1 MEKSIKYGAR
11 EGTTIAITVVDA
23 PCGAGK
29 TEWAISYMN
38 AHPQEAFIFV
48 TPFLSEVERIK
59 KGTTMAFYDP
69 QHYQRTDLL
78 GGVAGS
84 KTKLEDFNDLLA
96 GGRNIVTTHTTFTNA
111 TQETISILQD
121 NSYHL
126 ILDEAVDV
134 LLPLNDLIDSAN
146 YRVNK
151 RNVQLML
158 DNNIIAVDENCR
170 VRWTGGPQPIDGE
183 ERHSF
188 CEVQRHA
195 QNGNLLLID
204 GKFFLWE
211 FSPEVFNA
219 MESVTILTY
228 QLEGSFLCPYMQLHG
243 MSYDKPSVSGSY
255 GAGFELSPYA
265 MDMEQREK
273 WKKLITMYQDEKI
286 TSVGSLSATWYKGC
300 VKDHSKSFEA
310 GELRRALRRFFL
322 STKAK
327 PYDIMWSCPKDSRN
341 SIAPGGYKLIRE
353 LTDQEKQGRTQAQQ
367 DEFIDS
373 NGLRC
378 WVASNARATN
388 SYSDRH
394 VLAYMLNLNPN
405 PEIAKYFGKRNASL
419 SRDTFAL
426 AGLIQWVW
434 RSAIRKEEPITLFL
448 PSPRMHK
455 LFNEWLDG
463 RR

>member
-1 MEKSIKYGAR
+1 M
-11 EGTTIAITVVDA
+11 
-23 PCGAGK
+23 
-29 TEWAISYMN
+29 
-38 AHPQEAFIFV
+38 
-48 TPFLSEVERIK
+48 
-59 KGTTMAFYDP
+59 FYDP

-134 LLPLNDLIDSAN
+134 LLPLNDLIDSAS

-151 RNVQLML
+151 KNVKLML
-158 DNNIIAVDENCR
+158 DNNIIAVDEDCR

-195 QNGNLLLID
+195 ENGNLLLID

-219 MESVTILTY
+219 MESVIILTY

-243 MSYDKPSVSGSY
+243 MSYDKSSVSGNY
-255 GAGFELSPYA
+255 GVGFELLQY
-265 MDMEQREK
+265 MVDMEQRKK
-273 WKKLITMYQDEKI
+273 WKQLITIYQDEKVMN
-286 TSVGSLSATWYKGC
+286 VGSLSATWYKSY
-300 VKDHSKSFEA
+300 VRDHPKSTEA
-310 GELRRALRRFFL
+310 AELRRALRRYFL
-322 STKAK
+322 AMKAK
-327 PYDIMWSCPKDSRN
+327 PYDIMWSSPKDSRN

-353 LTDQEKQGRTQAQQ
+353 LSDEEKQGRTQAQQ
-367 DEFIDS
+367 DEYIDR

-388 SYSDRH
+388 SYSSRH
-394 VLAYMLNLNPN
+394 ILAYMLNLNPN
-405 PEIAKYFGKRNASL
+405 PEIAKYFGKRGTFI

-434 RSAIRKEEPITLFL
+434 RSAIRRGEAITLFL
-448 PSPRMHK
+448 PSPRMLR
-455 LFNEWLDG
+455 LFTEWLDG
-463 RR
+463 KR

>member
-1 MEKSIKYGAR
+1 M
-11 EGTTIAITVVDA
+11 ITVVDA

-59 KGTTMAFYDP
+59 QSTTAAFYDP
-69 QHYQRTDLL
+69 QHYQRTELL

-96 GGRNIVTTHTTFTNA
+96 EGKNIVTTHTTFTNA
-111 TQETISILQD
+111 TQDTINILQD

-151 RNVQLML
+151 KNVKLML

-170 VRWTGGPQPIDGE
+170 VRWTGGPQPIDGD

-195 QNGNLLLID
+195 ENGNLLLID
-204 GKFFLWE
+204 GRFFIWE

-219 MESVTILTY
+219 MESITILTY
-228 QLEGSFLCPYMQLHG
+228 QLEGSFLCPYLQLHG
-243 MSYDKPSVSGSY
+243 LHYDKSSVVGTY
-255 GAGFELSPYA
+255 DNGFSLAPYKVN
-265 MDMEQREK
+265 MSQRQK
-273 WKKLITMYQDEKI
+273 WKQLITLYHDKKV
-286 TSVGSLSATWYKGC
+286 SDFGSLSATWYKNC
-300 VKDHSKSFEA
+300 VKDHPKSQEA
-310 GELRRALRRFFL
+310 SELKRALRRFFL
-322 STKAK
+322 AVQAK

-353 LTDQEKQGRTQAQQ
+353 LTDEEKRGRSQVQQ
-367 DEFIDS
+367 DEYADN

-378 WVASNARATN
+378 WIACNARATN

-405 PEIAKYFGKRNASL
+405 PEVSKYFGKQGASL

-434 RSAIRKEEPITLFL
+434 RSAIRKGEPIILFL
-448 PSPRMHK
+448 PSPRMYR
-455 LFNEWLDG
+455 LFTEWLDG
-463 RR
+463 KR

>member
-1 MEKSIKYGAR
+1 
-11 EGTTIAITVVDA
+11 
-23 PCGAGK
+23 
-29 TEWAISYMN
+29 MN

-59 KGTTMAFYDP
+59 RGTTAAFYDP
-69 QHYQRTDLL
+69 QHYHRTDLL

-111 TQETISILQD
+111 SQETISILQD

-126 ILDEAVDV
+126 FLDEAVDV

-151 RNVQLML
+151 KNVKLML
-158 DNNIIAVDENCR
+158 DNGIIAVDENCR
-170 VRWTGGPQPIDGE
+170 VRWTGGSQPIDGE

-195 QNGNLLLID
+195 ENGNLLLID
-204 GKFFLWE
+204 GKFFIWE

-243 MSYDKPSVSGSY
+243 MDYDKLSVSGSY
-255 GAGFELSPYA
+255 GSGFALSPYVI
-265 MDMEQREK
+265 DLEQRQE
-273 WKKLITMYQDEKI
+273 WKRLITLYQEKKA
-286 TSVGSLSATWYKGC
+286 TDFGSLSATWYRNC
-300 VKDHSKSFEA
+300 VKDHSKSQEA
-310 GELRRALRRFFL
+310 TELRRALRRFFL
-322 STKAK
+322 ATQAK
-327 PYDIMWSCPKDSRN
+327 PYDAMWTCPKDSRN
-341 SIAPGGYKLIRE
+341 SIAPGGYKLTRE
-353 LTDQEKQGRTQAQQ
+353 LTDEEKQGRNQAQQ
-367 DEFIDS
+367 DEFIDN

-378 WVASNARATN
+378 WVASNARAVN
-388 SYSDRH
+388 GYSDRH
-394 VLAYMLNLNPN
+394 ILAYMLNLNPN
-405 PEIAKYFGKRNASL
+405 PEIAKYFGKQGGSI

-434 RSAIRKEEPITLFL
+434 RSAIRKKEPIILWL
-448 PSPRMHK
+448 PSPRMYRI
-455 LFNEWLDG
+455 FTEWLDG
-463 RR
+463 KR

>member
-1 MEKSIKYGAR
+1 MGK
-11 EGTTIAITVVDA
+11 IAVVDA

-38 AHPQEAFIFV
+38 AHPKDAFIFV

-59 KGTTMAFYDP
+59 RGTTAVFYDP
-69 QHYQRTDLL
+69 QHYHRTDLL

-111 TQETISILQD
+111 NSETISILQD

-151 RNVQLML
+151 KNVKLML
-158 DNNIIAVDENCR
+158 DNNIIAIDENCR

-195 QNGNLLLID
+195 ENGNLLLID
-204 GKFFLWE
+204 GKFFIWE
-211 FSPEVFNA
+211 FSPEVFHA
-219 MESVTILTY
+219 MESITILTY

-243 MSYDKPSVSGSY
+243 MSYDKLSVSGSY
-255 GAGFELSPYA
+255 GAGFELSPYVVDIA
-265 MDMEQREK
+265 QRVK
-273 WKKLITMYQDEKI
+273 WKQLITIYQDEKI
-286 TSVGSLSATWYKGC
+286 SNVGSLSATWYRSY
-300 VKDHSKSFEA
+300 VREHSKSHEA
-310 GELRRALRRFFL
+310 SELRRALRRFFL
-322 STKAK
+322 AVKAK

-353 LTDQEKQGRTQAQQ
+353 LTDDEKQGRTQVQQ
-367 DEFIDS
+367 DEYIDS

-394 VLAYMLNLNPN
+394 ALAYMLNLNPN
-405 PEIAKYFGKRNASL
+405 PEIAKYFGKHGGAL
-419 SRDTFAL
+419 SRDTYAI
-426 AGLIQWVW
+426 AGLIQWIW
-434 RSAIRKEEPITLFL
+434 RSAIRKGEPITLFL
-448 PSPRMHK
+448 PSPRMQK
-455 LFNEWLDG
+455 LFTEWLDG
-463 RR
+463 KR